1 MKRPTTNH
9 PSWPVW
15 KTKVAWLTAIPT
27 LIIFCLAAM
36 PRPQSSPGSADSNAP
51 QLEGSW
57 LVKVTLDL
65 ENGPPPFETLV
76 SCTAGGVALSSDPS
90 VYPLYP
96 MQTAY
101 HGAWA
106 RKHGREFAFRMIG
119 YQWDETVDPP
129 VLWKAVITE
138 TVTVEPGGDAYHGE
152 GTVAWYYPNGE
163 FAGIVEDTTQAIRI
177 KAE

>member
-15 KTKVAWLTAIPT
+15 RTKVAWLTAIPA

-36 PRPQSSPGSADSNAP
+36 PRPQSSPGSADNNAP

-57 LVKVTLDL
+57 LVTVTLDL

-76 SCTAGGVALSSDPS
+76 SCTAGGVVLCSDPS

-106 RKHGREFAFRMIG
+106 KKRGGEFAFTMIG
-119 YQWDETVDPP
+119 FQYDEAISG
-129 VLWKAVITE
+129 LWKGVIKEHLTIA
-138 TVTVEPGGDAYHGE
+138 TGGDAYHGK
-152 GTVAWYYPNGE
+152 GTVEWYDPDGNPG
-163 FAGIVEDTTQAIRI
+163 GVVGTTTHGVRI